1 MKYAKKLKSKLT
13 FKLFLSIQNLMR
25 LLRKLNKEK
34 VFLKN
39 GKKNMIL
46 LKEILNSKLLED
58 GTFKNIKKSLAH
70 LYT

>member
-58 GTFKNIKKSLAH
+58 GTFKNTKKSLAH

>member
-1 MKYAKKLKSKLT
+1 
-13 FKLFLSIQNLMR
+13 MR
-25 LLRKLNKEK
+25 LSRKLNKEK

-70 LYT
+70 LYI

>member
-25 LLRKLNKEK
+25 LSRKLNKEK

-70 LYT
+70 LYI